1 MSNAGGGSNVV
12 SAILKEY
19 SQLISIDHSFEI
31 AASILIC
38 GVTLVCWM
46 CTSCRSGAGDFA
58 DDDSGFKEAD
68 IQSLQ
73 TEDPSDDS
81 GSDDDEHDDTKSEQS
96 SSSSASSSSSTA
108 AAYPNTRHRPI
119 TKCPTRTREKARAQG
134 LVLYNKQW
142 YNVSKFIAHHPGG
155 SELLEQYLGTDIT
168 HVFHVMHRNPKQ
180 IMKYRKPVRG
190 ATDEEME
197 ELVQRRM
204 DVCQEMFDEYEEGVM
219 TKSHAAEF
227 FNRERFN
234 LEAFEKDAAE
244 LYEDF
249 MKAGYTKPT
258 LFWLVQKTAL
268 VLMFLFLSVLCMKLA
283 SSDEQK
289 SSSLSSIIA
298 TTPLSYI
305 LPGIFLGLFWH
316 QSGFLMHDAEHHNLI
331 GNELIND
338 ILGWLYGTVFLGVN
352 GAWWREEHR
361 EHHAMLNA
369 FDENGFKD
377 PQVRVNCGMISVR
390 RIFLSFAILI
400 IPHTL
405 LLY

>member
-1 MSNAGGGSNVV
+1 MELSRFF
-12 SAILKEY
+12 
-19 SQLISIDHSFEI
+19 SIDHSFEI
-31 AASILIC
+31 ATTVLIC
-38 GVTLVCWM
+38 SVTLVWWAYGD
-46 CTSCRSGAGDFA
+46 SSSAGGYCA
-58 DDDSGFKEAD
+58 SKDDESNSKEAD

-73 TEDPSDDS
+73 TEDPSVDDS
-81 GSDDDEHDDTKSEQS
+81 DIDDKYDDNKSQAS
-96 SSSSASSSSSTA
+96 SSSSASSSTA
-108 AAYPNTRHRPI
+108 AAYPNTLHRPI
-119 TKCPTRTREKARAQG
+119 TKCPTREKARAQG

-168 HVFHVMHRNPKQ
+168 HVFHVMHRNPRQ

-197 ELVQRRM
+197 ELLQRRI
-204 DVCQEMFDEYEEGVM
+204 DVCQDMFDEYEEGVM
-219 TKSHAAEF
+219 TKPHAAEF

-244 LYEDF
+244 LYEEF

-258 LFWLVQKTAL
+258 FFWLVQKTAL

-283 SSDEQK
+283 SSSSSDEHQ
-289 SSSLSSIIA
+289 SSSLSTIIA

-305 LPGIFLGLFWH
+305 LPGVFLGLFWH

-361 EHHAMLNA
+361 EHHAMLNS

-377 PQVRVNCGMISVR
+377 PQVRMK
-390 RIFLSFAILI
+390 FE
-400 IPHTL
+400 
-405 LLY
+405 